1 MPIKSLPIL
10 VVVALASSLLTIVLE
25 RALHPAAAYAQ
36 QAPPILQDHVLYA
49 APRGEDGTSESFIF
63 ANPRTGD
70 IWVYENQNVKEH
82 YRVVAVG
89 QKLEQLKR

>member
-1 MPIKSLPIL
+1 MQIKSLPIL
-10 VVVALASSLLTIVLE
+10 GVVALASSMLTIVLE
-25 RALHPAAAYAQ
+25 RALHPATVDAQ
-36 QAPPILQDHVLYA
+36 QAPPVLQDHVLYA
-49 APRGEDGTSESFIF
+49 APRGDDGTGESFIF

-89 QKLEQLKR
+89 QKLEELKH